1 MELERGENMDK
12 SIDTA
17 EKFDNIQTVAEEFL
31 EKPGGIR
38 EKPGGRGPR
47 KATLVEA
54 LFTFGFL
61 IVVMS
66 VSILTYSH
74 E

>member
-38 EKPGGRGPR
+38 ARPGLSGTGAGPYDRRGRGCR
-47 KATLVEA
+47 RRVGTGA
-54 LFTFGFL
+54 G
-61 IVVMS
+61 
-66 VSILTYSH
+66 
-74 E
+74 